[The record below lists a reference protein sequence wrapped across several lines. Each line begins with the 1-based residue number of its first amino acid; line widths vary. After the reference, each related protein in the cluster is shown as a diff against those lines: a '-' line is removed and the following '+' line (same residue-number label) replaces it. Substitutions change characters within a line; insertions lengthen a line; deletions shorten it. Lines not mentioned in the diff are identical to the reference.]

1 MSRKVVTR
9 APHREVGVVNAGW
22 LLNHPVEHES
32 HLERRFVMVALS
44 CPVVRD
50 IVHQPFTLTVEGD
63 DAGAK
68 ATRYTPDFKIT
79 FRDDTSLIVEVKP
92 EIFARKHAERLRL
105 IERRLRDE
113 GVRFF
118 LATDELIDGNGLS
131 ARAMLLMRYGRLR
144 FSDEQALN
152 CLKALRDACGG
163 SASIAKLVE
172 HGLSEPLI
180 WSLVAR
186 HQCRVPADF
195 DVNPDQVVTT
205 QTVQGDCHDYFLSWF
220 GAARR

>member
-50 IVHQPFTLTVEGD
+50 IVHQPFTFDVEAD
-63 DAGAK
+63 DAGEK
-68 ATRYTPDFKIT
+68 GSRYTPDFKIT

-92 EIFARKHAERLRL
+92 EVFALKHANRLRL
-105 IERRLRDE
+105 IERRLRDD
-113 GVRFF
+113 GMRFF

-144 FSDEQALN
+144 FSDEEALS
-152 CLKALRDACGG
+152 CLTALRGVCGG
-163 SASIAKLVE
+163 SASIAKLIE
-172 HGLSEPLI
+172 QGLSEPLV
-180 WSLVAR
+180 WNLVAR

-195 DVNPDQVVTT
+195 DVEVDQVVTT
-205 QTVQGDCHDYFLSWF
+205 QAVQGDCHDYFLSWF